1 MSENC
6 KKEDSKNTVEG
17 NLLNEKQMNNL
28 KKQIQDNF
36 KKAFFDLLKEKVAQN
51 PPDYDWITKLYSEI
65 QAKLKNL
72 LKTTSPL
79 RKEIEEC
86 MDVELFDQMIR
97 NNAFSGEDFYK
108 LINYVF
114 DLIKKLGSPARDKNV
129 DYKKQE
135 ILDIMMNGGT
145 FADIVPIFI
154 KNANDTID
162 LIYIDIENLIKKK

>member
-1 MSENC
+1 M
-6 KKEDSKNTVEG
+6 
-17 NLLNEKQMNNL
+17 KQ
-28 KKQIQDNF
+28 QIQDNF
-36 KKAFFDLLKEKVAQN
+36 KKAFFDLLKKKVACN
-51 PPDYDWITKLYSEI
+51 PPDYNWITKLYSEI
-65 QAKLKNL
+65 QIKLKKM
-72 LKTTSPL
+72 LKITSPL

-114 DLIKKLGSPARDKNV
+114 DLIKKLGSPARDQNV
-129 DYKKQE
+129 EEKKQE

>member
-1 MSENC
+1 M
-6 KKEDSKNTVEG
+6 
-17 NLLNEKQMNNL
+17 
-28 KKQIQDNF
+28 
-36 KKAFFDLLKEKVAQN
+36 
-51 PPDYDWITKLYSEI
+51 
-65 QAKLKNL
+65 

-114 DLIKKLGSPARDKNV
+114 GLIKKLGSPARDKNV
-129 DYKKQE
+129 DKKKQE
-135 ILDIMMNGGT
+135 ILDVMMNGGT

-162 LIYIDIENLIKKK
+162 LIYIDIKNLIKKK

>member
-6 KKEDSKNTVEG
+6 KKENSKNAVEG
-17 NLLNEKQMNNL
+17 NLLNEKQIDSL
-28 KKQIQDNF
+28 KKQLQDNF

-65 QAKLKNL
+65 QVKLKKL
-72 LKTTSPL
+72 LKITSPL

-114 DLIKKLGSPARDKNV
+114 DLIKKLGSPARDKNI
-129 DYKKQE
+129 DDKKQE

>member
-17 NLLNEKQMNNL
+17 NLLNEKQIDSL
-28 KKQIQDNF
+28 KKQIQYNF
-36 KKAFFDLLKEKVAQN
+36 KKAFFDLLKEKVAEN

-65 QAKLKNL
+65 QVKLKKL

-114 DLIKKLGSPARDKNV
+114 ELIKKLGSPARDKNV
-129 DYKKQE
+129 DDKKQE